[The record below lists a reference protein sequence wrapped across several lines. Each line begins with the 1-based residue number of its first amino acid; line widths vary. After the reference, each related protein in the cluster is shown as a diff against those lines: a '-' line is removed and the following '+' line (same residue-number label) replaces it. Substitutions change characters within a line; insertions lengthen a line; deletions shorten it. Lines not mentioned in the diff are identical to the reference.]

1 MRIGLIVG
9 LILLGAAGRVIP
21 HPDNFTPLMA
31 VALFGGATLSTRWA
45 YAVPLVALAASD
57 LLLGQAF
64 DTMSA
69 VVYACFVASVGLG
82 HWLGRHRTWMRT
94 GVAAL
99 GASLLFYLVT
109 NFAGWLL
116 PHGLYPHTL
125 QGLLQTYV
133 MAIPFFGNSVGG
145 DLFWTALL
153 FALYDAGRASAR
165 ALRPST
171 RHLAS

>member
-9 LILLGAAGRVIP
+9 LTLLGIAGRVIP

-45 YAVPLVALAASD
+45 YAVPLAALVASD
-57 LLLGQAF
+57 LFLGQAF
-64 DTMSA
+64 DAMSA

-82 HWLGRHRTWMRT
+82 HWLGRHRTWTRT

-133 MAIPFFGNSVGG
+133 MGIPFFGNSIAG

-153 FALYDAGRASAR
+153 FGLYDAARARVKSLRASPAR
-165 ALRPST
+165 
-171 RHLAS
+171 LAS